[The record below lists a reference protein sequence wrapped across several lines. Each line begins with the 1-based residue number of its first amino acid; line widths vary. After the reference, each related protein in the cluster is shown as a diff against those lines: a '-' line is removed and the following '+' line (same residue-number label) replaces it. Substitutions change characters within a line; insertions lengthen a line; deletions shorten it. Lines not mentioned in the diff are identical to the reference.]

1 MDKETEL
8 LNMLSKPK
16 VRLQVF
22 THSSVSIVDRK
33 SEWNNRYKK
42 LNISQESKERL
53 QNSCYIDIFD
63 KYLDLSK
70 IKINCQG
77 C

>member
-42 LNISQESKERL
+42 LRDMFSMSYCVVFKKKN
-53 QNSCYIDIFD
+53 F
-63 KYLDLSK
+63 
-70 IKINCQG
+70 
-77 C
+77 

>member
-42 LNISQESKERL
+42 LNMFSMSYCVVFKK
-53 QNSCYIDIFD
+53 NF
-63 KYLDLSK
+63 
-70 IKINCQG
+70 
-77 C
+77 

>member
-42 LNISQESKERL
+42 LRDMFSMSYCVVFKKKLLKN
-53 QNSCYIDIFD
+53 FD
-63 KYLDLSK
+63 S
-70 IKINCQG
+70 
-77 C
+77 

>member
-16 VRLQVF
+16 VRLRVF
-22 THSSVSIVDRK
+22 KHSGISIVDRK

-42 LNISQESKERL
+42 LNIYESKGLLEG
-53 QNSCYIDIFD
+53 YVK
-63 KYLDLSK
+63 KYLFIIILN
-70 IKINCQG
+70 ITLFYNYLIC
-77 C
+77 